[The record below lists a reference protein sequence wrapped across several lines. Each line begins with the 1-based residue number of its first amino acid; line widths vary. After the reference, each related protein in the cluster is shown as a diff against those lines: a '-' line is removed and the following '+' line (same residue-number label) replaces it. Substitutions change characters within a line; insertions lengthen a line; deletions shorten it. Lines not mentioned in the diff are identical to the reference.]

1 MSAPE
6 RSPLQ
11 ELLRYVLVG
20 GGMALTVLLLSRGKW
35 LIGAVV
41 GLWVLAAGFGLFRR
55 GRRDRGVG

>member
-35 LIGAVV
+35 LLGALI
-41 GLWVLAAGFGLFRR
+41 GLWVLAAGLGLFRR
-55 GRRDRGVG
+55 GRRRS